1 MIRFQRGLCRAILT
15 LLACLAISPLLA
27 VERDY
32 GLIKTDR
39 SPHAGMQSVDLGAV
53 RWTGGFWAERFS
65 QCREVTLPR
74 LWELAEPW
82 AWNNMLV
89 GAALKKGEAKGCNW
103 EDAWIYKWIESA
115 CYVYS
120 QTRDPELLAQMD
132 QIIAVIAKAQQPDG
146 YLATQVTL
154 RGRDRFSNYGHHEVY
169 TMGHLMTAA
178 CVHHR
183 ITGKANFLNVAQKV
197 GDFLHK
203 EYTTSKNT
211 YLINCP
217 INPSAIMG
225 AVELYRTTGEKQYL
239 ELANILIDNRGK
251 KRGEVPRLPWGP
263 IAGNSDVNQ
272 DRTPLRQSSEVVG
285 HAVFWSY
292 LFAGATD
299 AYMETGDESLMKA
312 LERLWLDLAKGKT
325 YIHGGVS
332 PVHKGLSN
340 RSFRPGLR
348 TILNDEV
355 YEAAGLPF
363 NLPNATAYNE
373 TCGQIGNLMWN
384 WRMLYVKPE
393 ARFADL
399 MERTLYNSILSGI
412 GIDGRGWTYT
422 NPLCWHGHDHELLSN
437 DAHERFDPGEK
448 HICCPTNLMRT
459 VAGWHGCLYTTD
471 DAGLWVHH
479 YGANQAT
486 IVLPG
491 GGSMRLAME
500 TEYPWNGKIT
510 LRLAKF
516 DSTRTVAIRM
526 RVPEWTKEASLNVND
541 QPAEVDAVPGSY
553 AVLKRKWKDG
563 DVIELNLPM
572 PVRMMV
578 AKPRL
583 EQARA
588 QVAVMRGP
596 IVYCL
601 ESTDLPEGVAIGQV
615 TIPRDATWEVQ
626 HESELLGG
634 VTTVSTQALAMPAA
648 DPDGA
653 LYQELPQG
661 EGKSI
666 PVRLI
671 PYYAWNNRG
680 EPEMSVWLPLR

>member
-1 MIRFQRGLCRAILT
+1 MNYRLA
-15 LLACLAISPLLA
+15 LLVSLFVSFTLAIGHA
-27 VERDY
+27 ADH
-32 GLIKTDR
+32 GLMKTDR
-39 SPHAGMQSVDLGAV
+39 SPHGMMESVDLGAV
-53 RWTGGFWAERFS
+53 QWTDGFWADRFQ

-82 AWNNMLV
+82 AWNNLQV
-89 GAALKKGEAKGCNW
+89 GAGLKKGEAKGCDW
-103 EDAWIYKWIESA
+103 EDAWVYKWVESA
-115 CYVYS
+115 CYLYT
-120 QTRDPELLAQMD
+120 QTRDPKLLEQVD
-132 QIIAVIAKAQQPDG
+132 EVIAVIAKAQQPDG

-154 RGRDRFSNYGHHEVY
+154 RPERKRFSSYRHHEVY

-197 GDFLHK
+197 GDFLYK
-203 EYTTSKNT
+203 EYTTSKNP

-239 ELANILIDNRGK
+239 ELANILINNRGK
-251 KRGEVPRLPWGP
+251 RRGAVPRLPWGAV
-263 IAGNSDVNQ
+263 AGNSDLNQ
-272 DRTPLRQSSEVVG
+272 DRTPLRQSTEVVG

-299 AYMETGDESLMKA
+299 AYMETGDPSLMKA
-312 LERLWLDLAKGKT
+312 LDRLWLDLAKGKT

-340 RSFRPGLR
+340 RSYQPGRR

-355 YEAAGLPF
+355 HEAAGLPF
-363 NLPNATAYNE
+363 DLPNATAYNE

-412 GIDGRGWTYT
+412 GLDGQGWTYT

-459 VAGWHGCLYTTD
+459 IAGWHGYLYTTD
-471 DAGLWVHH
+471 KEGLWIHH
-479 YGANQAT
+479 YGANQAK
-486 IVLPG
+486 ISLPG
-491 GGSMRLAME
+491 GGTIELTME
-500 TEYPWNGKIT
+500 TDYPWDGKIT
-510 LRLAKF
+510 LRLDKV
-516 DSTRTVAIRM
+516 DTSSPVAIGL
-526 RVPEWTKEASLNVND
+526 RVPEWVRDASLAVNG
-541 QPAEVDAVPGSY
+541 QAAEVDVSPGVY
-553 AVLKRKWKDG
+553 AEVQRVWKAG

-578 AKPRL
+578 AKRRL
-583 EQARA
+583 EQARG
-588 QVAVMRGP
+588 QVAVLRGP

-601 ESTDLPEGVAIGQV
+601 ESTDLPDGVTIGQV
-615 TIPRDATWEVQ
+615 TIPREASWDVR
-626 HESELLGG
+626 HEPDLLGG
-634 VTTVSTQALAMPAA
+634 VTTLSTNALALPGV
-648 DPDGA
+648 DPEGP

-661 EGKSI
+661 EAKPI
-666 PVRLI
+666 AIRLI

-680 EPEMSVWLPLR
+680 EPEMSIWLPVR

>member
-1 MIRFQRGLCRAILT
+1 MNYRLALLVS
-15 LLACLAISPLLA
+15 LLACLTVTMARA
-27 VERDY
+27 ADH

-39 SPHAGMQSVDLGAV
+39 SPHVVMQSVDLGAV
-53 RWTGGFWAERFS
+53 QWTDGFWAERFGR
-65 QCREVTLPR
+65 CREVTLPR

-82 AWNNMLV
+82 AWNNMQV
-89 GAALKKGEAKGCNW
+89 GAGMKKGEAKGCDW

-115 CYVYS
+115 CYLYT
-120 QTRDPELLAQMD
+120 QTHDPKLLAQMD
-132 QIIAVIAKAQQPDG
+132 EVIAVIAKAQQPDG

-154 RGRDRFSNYGHHEVY
+154 RLDRERFSSYRHHEVY

-203 EYTTSKNT
+203 EYTTSKNP

-239 ELANILIDNRGK
+239 ELANILINNRGK
-251 KRGEVPRLPWGP
+251 KRGPVPRLPWGAV
-263 IAGNSDVNQ
+263 AGNSDLNQ
-272 DRTPLRQSSEVVG
+272 DRTPLRQSTEVVG

-312 LERLWLDLAKGKT
+312 LDRLWLDLAKGKT

-340 RSFRPGLR
+340 RSYQPGTR

-355 YEAAGLPF
+355 HEAAGLPF
-363 NLPNATAYNE
+363 DLPNATAYNE

-412 GIDGRGWTYT
+412 GIDGQGWTYT

-459 VAGWHGCLYTTD
+459 VAGWHGYLYTTD
-471 DAGLWVHH
+471 KEGLWIHH
-479 YGANQAT
+479 YGANQAK
-486 IVLPG
+486 ISLPG
-491 GGSMRLAME
+491 GGSIELTME
-500 TEYPWNGKIT
+500 TDYPWDGNVT
-510 LRLAKF
+510 LRLDKVDTSSPA
-516 DSTRTVAIRM
+516 AIRL
-526 RVPEWTKEASLNVND
+526 RVPAWTKDATVSVNG
-541 QPAEVDAVPGSY
+541 QAAGAEVSPGGYGALNRS
-553 AVLKRKWKDG
+553 WKAG

-578 AKPRL
+578 AKRHL
-583 EQARA
+583 EQARG
-588 QVAVMRGP
+588 QVAILRGP

-601 ESTDLPEGVAIGQV
+601 ESTDLPDGV
-615 TIPRDATWEVQ
+615 TIDQVVISRHASWQVQ
-626 HESELLGG
+626 HEPELLGG
-634 VTTVSTQALAMPAA
+634 VTTLSTRALALPAA
-648 DPDGA
+648 DPEGP
-653 LYQELPQG
+653 LYQELTQG
-661 EGKSI
+661 EAK
-666 PVRLI
+666 PVAIRLI

-680 EPEMSVWLPLR
+680 EPEMSIWLPVR